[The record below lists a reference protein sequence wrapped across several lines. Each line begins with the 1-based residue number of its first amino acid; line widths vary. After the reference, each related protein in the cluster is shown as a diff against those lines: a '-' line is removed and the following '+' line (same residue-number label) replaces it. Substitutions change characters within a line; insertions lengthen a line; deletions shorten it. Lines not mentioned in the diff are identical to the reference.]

1 MAADFDAAYGCFVL
15 QSREMADRFIL
26 LKDLN
31 HSRRST
37 GLSVPLRGLDVLSVR
52 PATEMPPEPA
62 IVQEALSPR
71 ELREA
76 ARDPDILAI
85 ARSIP
90 TKLIAPVPH
99 GDSGEPPAPA
109 PGPTWGVRAVRADQS
124 PFDGSGVTVA
134 VLDTGIDRQ
143 HAAFSGVSIVEEDFS
158 GSGNGDVQGHG
169 THCAGTIFGR
179 DVNGQRIGVAPGVAT
194 ALIGKVL
201 GDDGGGSSEMLF
213 NGMEWAS
220 RNNAQV
226 ISMSLGFDF
235 PGMVDSL
242 IKDEGWPNDL
252 AASAALESYR
262 MNFLMFERLLGMIE
276 ARAAFN
282 GGTVVV
288 AASGNESKRN
298 IRPDYEVSTS
308 LPAATPG
315 VISVGAI
322 GESASG
328 YQIAP
333 FSNTNPTLTGP
344 GVNVVSAQAGGG
356 LVAFNGTSMATP
368 HVAGVAALWWQAV
381 SSLGIPVSASAVSAR
396 LRATTSRSG
405 FAPGV
410 EVLDRGD
417 GLVQAP

>member
-1 MAADFDAAYGCFVL
+1 MSDK
-15 QSREMADRFIL
+15 FIL

-31 HSRRST
+31 QPRRST
-37 GLSVPLRGLDVLSVR
+37 GLSVPTRGLESLGPR
-52 PATEMPPEPA
+52 LETEMPPEPF
-62 IVQEALSPR
+62 ITEVALSPA

-76 ARDPDILAI
+76 ARDPDTLAI

-90 TKLIAPVPH
+90 TKLIAPVEI
-99 GDSGEPPAPA
+99 EPSEETAA
-109 PGPTWGVRAVRADQS
+109 NATGPTWGVRAVRADQS
-124 PFDGSGVTVA
+124 QFDGSGVTVA

-143 HAAFSGVSIVEEDFS
+143 HPAFIGVSIIEEDFS
-158 GSGNGDVQGHG
+158 GDGNGDVQGHG

-179 DVNGQRIGVAPGVAT
+179 DVDGQRIGVAPGVST

-201 GDDGGGSSEMLF
+201 GNDGGGSSEMLF

-235 PGMVDSL
+235 PGLVDRL
-242 IKDEGWPNDL
+242 ITNEGWPNDL
-252 AASAALESYR
+252 AASAALEAYR
-262 MNFLMFERLLGMIE
+262 MNFLMFERLLSMIE

-288 AASGNESKRN
+288 AASGNESKRR
-298 IRPDYEVSTS
+298 IRSDYEVSAS

-315 VISVGAI
+315 VVSVGAI
-322 GESASG
+322 GESPAGFQVAS
-328 YQIAP
+328 
-333 FSNTNPTLTGP
+333 FSNTNPTLSGP
-344 GVNVVSAQAGGG
+344 GVNVVSAQSGGG
-356 LVAFNGTSMATP
+356 LVALNGTSMATP

-381 SSLGIPVSASAVSAR
+381 RSQGIPVSSAAVNAR
-396 LRATTSRSG
+396 LRSTTIRSG
-405 FAPGV
+405 FAPEV

>member
-1 MAADFDAAYGCFVL
+1 M
-15 QSREMADRFIL
+15 SEHFIV

-31 HSRRST
+31 QSRRST
-37 GLSVPLRGLDVLSVR
+37 GLSVPTRGLEGFGPSLEIEV
-52 PATEMPPEPA
+52 PPEPS
-62 IVQEALSPR
+62 ISEQALSAA

-90 TKLIAPVPH
+90 IKLIAPVANEATE
-99 GDSGEPPAPA
+99 EPEAGVT
-109 PGPTWGVRAVRADQS
+109 GPTWGVRAVRADQTQ
-124 PFDGSGVTVA
+124 FDGAGVTVA

-143 HAAFSGVSIVEEDFS
+143 HPAFAGVSIIEEDFS

-179 DVNGQRIGVAPGVAT
+179 DVAGQRIGVAPGVTT

-235 PGMVDSL
+235 PGLVDRL
-242 IKDEGWPNDL
+242 IKNAGWPNDL
-252 AASAALESYR
+252 AASAALEAYR
-262 MNFLMFERLLGMIE
+262 MSFLMFERLLGMME

-282 GGTVVV
+282 GGTLVV
-288 AASGNESKRN
+288 AASGNESRRT
-298 IRPDYEVSTS
+298 IRPDYEVSAS

-322 GESASG
+322 GESPTG
-328 YQIAP
+328 YQVAP
-333 FSNTNPTLTGP
+333 FSNTNPTLSGP
-344 GVNVVSAQAGGG
+344 GVNVVSAKRGGG
-356 LVAFNGTSMATP
+356 LVALNGTSMATP
-368 HVAGVAALWWQAV
+368 HVAGVAALWWQALR
-381 SSLGIPVSASAVSAR
+381 SQGIPVSSAAVNAR
-396 LRATTSRSG
+396 LRTTTSRSG

>member
-1 MAADFDAAYGCFVL
+1 MT
-15 QSREMADRFIL
+15 DRFII
-26 LKDLN
+26 LKDAN
-31 HSRRST
+31 QSRRST
-37 GLSVPLRGLDVLSVR
+37 GLSVRTRGLEGGGPSVE
-52 PATEMPPEPA
+52 TEIPPEPS
-62 IVQEALSPR
+62 ISEHALTPI

-90 TKLIAPVPH
+90 TKLIAPIKREETAGP
-99 GDSGEPPAPA
+99 DTSAT
-109 PGPTWGVRAVRADQS
+109 GPTWGIRAVRADQS
-124 PFDGSGVTVA
+124 QFNGSGVTVA
-134 VLDTGIDRQ
+134 VLDTGIDRHH
-143 HAAFSGVSIVEEDFS
+143 HAFNGVSIIEEDFS
-158 GSGNGDVQGHG
+158 GDGNGDVDGHG

-179 DVNGQRIGVAPGVAT
+179 EVNGQRIGVAPGVT
-194 ALIGKVL
+194 QALIGKVL
-201 GDDGGGSSEMLF
+201 GDNGGGSSEMLF

-235 PGMVDSL
+235 PGLVDRL
-242 IKDEGWPNDL
+242 IKDEGWPSDL
-252 AASAALESYR
+252 AASAALEAYR
-262 MNFLMFERLLGMIE
+262 MNFLMFERLLSMIE

-298 IRPDYEVSTS
+298 IRPDYEVSAS

-322 GESASG
+322 GESANG

-344 GVNVVSAQAGGG
+344 GVNVVSAQRGGG
-356 LVAFNGTSMATP
+356 LIALNGTSMATP

-381 SSLGIPVSASAVSAR
+381 RSLGIPVGAAAVSAR
-396 LRATTSRSG
+396 LRATTTRSG
-405 FAPGV
+405 FAPDV
-410 EVLDRGD
+410 EILDRGD